1 MKKIVTISF
10 FFLTFHNLFGQNC
23 NLEFGIKID
32 YTNKRFIDNYT
43 LWFCSGIPITVIAD
57 NIPNASYQWFLD
69 DKEIKGA
76 TKISYSIGDVG
87 GKYTVKAI
95 SGSCS
100 YSRDVII
107 NFSESFAT
115 LLNIGS
121 KSSMCDKNGWARLVA
136 YPYPEDNFKY
146 QWQMDKVDIE
156 GAINYDYRAE
166 KPGVYTVRVT
176 QGKCS
181 TTTKPV
187 EVKPSDL
194 KTNQIII
201 NKTVYTRDTTLTFCE
216 GKSVQML
223 TEYEMAI
230 YTDFKVFKDNKLIPI
245 NNGGTIRESG
255 KYRIELKKG
264 DCQLVTPTIEIN
276 FRKSFPKLSI
286 GGISLVSECG
296 KKNIYITN
304 TSEVVDFA
312 NGNDISVEWQRD
324 GIKQVEQTI
333 WPPFVINELGIYKA
347 IVKNGQ
353 CIGESS
359 PLEVKALNKDVIP
372 LRIYNINSKR
382 VEACLGQALSLYFFS
397 FGKGLLELYKDNRL
411 IHTTDKSQLPLIT
424 ESGKYYAIIREG
436 NVCTQY
442 SDTLEVILK
451 GRKTAPLTLNNALC
465 QNGIFSLS
473 VEKGEGLT
481 YAWKKNGK
489 AILNANEATF
499 TTKEAGNYS
508 VVINQ
513 DYCSVASS
521 EISVGAKIVANSTIC
536 EGQTLQLSTSI
547 ANSYEWTGPNGFTS
561 TIQNPNISKA
571 ILTNQGQYFLKTTN
585 GNNCTFRDS
594 VTIKVNP
601 SPIFSVEIPEIICL
615 GKSFTI
621 TTKSLNNNLVYY
633 NMSTPDNVGF
643 SFISSLTRDNI
654 TPKMA
659 GVYTITAID
668 YNNQCT
674 STTIAK
680 VNINT
685 ESDCPSITIADLSKI
700 KICYNSEVEIPFTIA
715 GKFAPNTIFTIS
727 YIDYDGKLQTL
738 GSGTKSPIK
747 VRISGYYRLIITAN
761 DRNISSSP
769 SDYLNITYINYP
781 SISYTNLSACTG
793 YQVDLKVDYKYEK
806 IQWKLDGK
814 VIDGATSA
822 NYSATQSGA
831 YSVDVS
837 QSGCIAS
844 THPSSETKVVIGK
857 LDKPYVYLQN
867 TPYVCEGFTVDLL
880 SSNYPKDVSFQ
891 WNLDGKPIDNM
902 NVSTMKAAKKGGYTL
917 TIKQGNCEATSDPRQ
932 VYVGDILP
940 NSVIGYG
947 SNGSDYNPTQVDLCK
962 GTPYYLYYAPY
973 WDRYAPDSFRQELQL
988 QWQKDGVDIDKA
1000 DSLAYKVQEEGIYRL
1015 KVSQGNCVAYS
1026 KPVQV
1031 KFTNKIKLQLSYYS
1045 NSAYSAD
1052 DKNVFACSADS
1063 VQLYF
1068 YRNNSEQHY
1077 NYPTKVYNGDKVVKE
1092 LSIQNNNFYA
1102 STSGNYWVT
1111 QTYPIKDL
1119 EEVCIATSDTLN
1131 VKIGGTKIESLIPNM
1146 TSCLDTINV
1155 YSYYQSNAK
1164 YRWKYN
1170 DVYLPRDTTSSI
1182 KIYQSGTYQWEVN
1195 TKTCQFVSKPFAVT
1209 LGKLEATLESPY
1221 KTVPCYGD
1229 TFTLSPQIKSN
1240 IYAYD
1245 SKTQKQID
1253 PPAFQWKKD
1262 GVDFSKEEYLENIP
1276 KGTYSLTIKQKNCTV
1291 TTNPI
1296 TIDYIKIPREISP
1309 KDSTFICPNSGFMEL
1324 ASAANSR
1331 YNFTWTK
1338 DKKVIPNQ
1346 TNSFIKANETGSYQA
1361 QIESGECATM
1371 TYPVKVF
1378 QKLTLPTA
1386 NISGSK
1392 EINAGDSTRIKID
1405 LTSSAPWTIKLTNSQ
1420 TFTAEKTPFEF
1431 NVKPTQ
1437 TTVYELASVKNGC
1450 GDGTVNGKAE
1460 VKIVILGTE
1469 EIEGAKINLFPVPT
1483 QSTCQLTVEMALPEK
1498 LDWQLFNSD
1507 GKLLSKAEKT
1517 KIVPFFSQS
1526 IDLESLPSGI
1536 YLLKIIIGN
1545 KIATRKII
1553 KQN

>member
-276 FRKSFPKLSI
+276 FIKSFPKLSI

-324 GIKQVEQTI
+324 GIKQIEQTI
-333 WPPFVINELGIYKA
+333 WPPFVINELGTYKA

-359 PLEVKALNKDVIP
+359 PLEVKALNKDIIP

-451 GRKTAPLTLNNALC
+451 GRKTVRITLNNALC

-473 VEKGEGLT
+473 AENGEGLT

-536 EGQTLQLSTSI
+536 EGQTLQLSTSV

-561 TIQNPNISKA
+561 TIQNPNIPKA
-571 ILTNQGQYFLKTTN
+571 ILANQGQYFLKTTN

-654 TPKMA
+654 TQKMA
-659 GVYTITAID
+659 GIYTITAID
-668 YNNQCT
+668 YKNQCT

-917 TIKQGNCEATSDPRQ
+917 TIKQGTCEATSDPRQ

-1077 NYPTKVYNGDKVVKE
+1077 SYPTKVYKGDKVVKE

-1111 QTYPIKDL
+1111 QTYPI
-1119 EEVCIATSDTLN
+1119 EGSQETCVAISDTVN
-1131 VKIGGTKIESLIPNM
+1131 IKIGGNKIETFSENIS
-1146 TSCLDTINV
+1146 TCLDTIRL
-1155 YSYYQSNAK
+1155 YSNFYGSDRF
-1164 YRWKYN
+1164 RWKFN
-1170 DVYLPRDTTSSI
+1170 GNYLPKDTLYSI
-1182 KIYQSGTYQWEVN
+1182 KSYQSGTYQWEYT
-1195 TKTCQFVSKPFAVT
+1195 TKNCQFTSKPFTVT
-1209 LGKLEATLESPY
+1209 FGKLEASLENPY
-1221 KTVPCYGD
+1221 KEIPCYGEI
-1229 TFTLSPQIKSN
+1229 FGLSPQIKSYVYYN
-1240 IYAYD
+1240 HNNEQVN
-1245 SKTQKQID
+1245 S
-1253 PPAFQWKKD
+1253 PSFQWQKD
-1262 GVDFSKEEYLENIP
+1262 GIDFSKEQYIENVQ
-1276 KGTYSLTIKQKNCTV
+1276 KGTYSVTIKQGKCSI

-1296 TIDYIKIPREISP
+1296 IIDYKKISREITP
-1309 KDSTFICPNSGFMEL
+1309 KDSATFCPNGSFVEL
-1324 ASAANSR
+1324 SSEAAAA
-1331 YNFTWTK
+1331 YKYTWTK
-1338 DKKVIPNQ
+1338 DKKAIPNQ
-1346 TNSFIKANETGSYQA
+1346 TNSFIKANETGIYQA

>member
-1 MKKIVTISF
+1 MRKIFTISF

-43 LWFCSGIPITVIAD
+43 LWFCSGIPITLIAD
-57 NIPNASYQWFLD
+57 DLPNASYQWFLD

-87 GKYTVKAI
+87 GKYTVKVI
-95 SGSCS
+95 SGSCK
-100 YSRDVII
+100 YSRDVKI
-107 NFSESFAT
+107 NFSESFAA
-115 LLNIGS
+115 LLHIGS
-121 KSSMCDKNGWARLVA
+121 KSSMCEKNGWARLVA

-146 QWQMDKVDIE
+146 QWQMDKIDIE
-156 GAINYDYRAE
+156 GAVYYDYRAE

-176 QGKCS
+176 QGKCN

-201 NKTVYTRDTTLTFCE
+201 NKIVYTRDTTLTFCE

-230 YTDFKVFKDNKLIPI
+230 YTDFKVFKDNKLIPF

-276 FRKSFPKLSI
+276 FIKSLPKLSI

-296 KKNIYITN
+296 EKNIYITN

-312 NGNDISVEWQRD
+312 NGNDITAEWQRD
-324 GIKQVEQTI
+324 GIKQVEQNI
-333 WPPFVINELGIYKA
+333 WSPFVINEVGTYKA

-397 FGKGLLELYKDNRL
+397 FGKGSLELYKDNKL

-424 ESGKYYAIIREG
+424 ESGKYYAIIREA

-451 GRKTAPLTLNNALC
+451 GRKAATITLNNALC
-465 QNGIFSLS
+465 QNDIFSLS

-481 YAWKKNGK
+481 YAWQKNGK
-489 AILNANEATF
+489 AIPNANEATF

-508 VVINQ
+508 VIINQ

-521 EISVGAKIVANSTIC
+521 EISVGAKIIANSTIC
-536 EGQTLQLSTSI
+536 EGQILQLSTSI
-547 ANSYEWTGPNGFTS
+547 AKSYEWTGPNGFTS
-561 TIQNPNISKA
+561 TIQNPNIPKA
-571 ILTNQGQYFLKTTN
+571 IVANQGQYFLKTVN

-594 VTIKVNP
+594 VNIKVNS
-601 SPIFSVEIPEIICL
+601 SPIFSVEIPEVICL

-633 NMSTPDNVGF
+633 NMSSPDNVGF
-643 SFISSLTRDNI
+643 GFSSSLTRDNA
-654 TPKMA
+654 TQKMA
-659 GVYTITAID
+659 GIYTITAID
-668 YNNQCT
+668 YKNQCT

-715 GKFAPNTIFTIS
+715 GKFAPNTIFTIN
-727 YIDYDGKLQTL
+727 YIDYDGKLQAL

-747 VRISGYYRLIITAN
+747 VRISAYYRLIITAN

-769 SDYLNITYINYP
+769 SDYVNITYINYP

-793 YQVDLKVDYKYEK
+793 YKVDLKVDYKYDK

-814 VIDGATSA
+814 IIDGAISA

-837 QSGCIAS
+837 QNGCISS
-844 THPSSETKVVIGK
+844 THPSSETKVIIGK
-857 LDKPYVYLQN
+857 LDKPYVYSQN

-891 WNLDGKPIDNM
+891 WNLDGKPIDKM
-902 NVSTMKAAKKGGYTL
+902 NAPTIKAAKKGSYTL
-917 TIKQGNCEATSDPRQ
+917 TIKQGTCEATSDPRQ

-940 NSVIGYG
+940 NRVIGYG
-947 SNGSDYNPTQVDLCK
+947 SNGSEYDPTQVDLCK

-973 WDRYAPDSFRQELQL
+973 WDRYAPDSFRREVQL
-988 QWQKDGVDIDKA
+988 QWQKDGVDIEKA
-1000 DSLAYKVQEEGIYRL
+1000 DSVSYKIEKDGNYRL
-1015 KVSQGNCVAYS
+1015 KISQGSCVAYS
-1026 KPVQV
+1026 KTTQI
-1031 KFTNKIKLQLSYYS
+1031 KFTNKIKLQLGYS
-1045 NSAYSAD
+1045 SNLAYSD
-1052 DKNVFACSADS
+1052 GNKNIVACSGDS
-1063 VQLYF
+1063 VNLYF
-1068 YRNNSEQHY
+1068 YSKGELHY
-1077 NYPTKVYNGDKVVKE
+1077 NFPTAIYSNDKIIKE
-1092 LSIQNNNFYA
+1092 LPKDNNTFY
-1102 STSGNYWVT
+1102 TSKSGSYWVT
-1111 QTYPIKDL
+1111 QTYPI
-1119 EEVCIATSDTLN
+1119 EGSQETCVAISDTVN
-1131 VKIGGTKIESLIPNM
+1131 VKIGGNKIETFSENIS
-1146 TSCLDTINV
+1146 SCLDTISL
-1155 YSYYQSNAK
+1155 YSNFYSSGRF
-1164 YRWKYN
+1164 RWKFN
-1170 DVYLPRDTTSSI
+1170 DNYLPKDTLYSI
-1182 KIYQSGTYQWEVN
+1182 KSYQSGTYQWEYT
-1195 TKTCQFVSKPFAVT
+1195 TKNCQFISKPFTVT
-1209 LGKLEATLESPY
+1209 FGKLEASLENPY
-1221 KTVPCYGD
+1221 KEIPCYGEI
-1229 TFTLSPQIKSN
+1229 FGLSPQIKS
-1240 IYAYD
+1240 YAYYYN
-1245 SKTQKQID
+1245 KNEQVN
-1253 PPAFQWKKD
+1253 PPSFQWQKD
-1262 GVDFSKEEYLENIP
+1262 GIDFSKEQYIENVQ
-1276 KGTYSLTIKQKNCTV
+1276 KGTYSVTIKQGKCSV

-1296 TIDYIKIPREISP
+1296 TIDYKKISREITP
-1309 KDSTFICPNSGFMEL
+1309 KDSASFCSNGSFVEL
-1324 ASAANSR
+1324 SSAEDAT
-1331 YNFTWTK
+1331 YKYTWAK
-1338 DKKVIPNQ
+1338 DKKAIPNQ
-1346 TNSFIKANETGSYQA
+1346 TKSSIKASESGVYQT
-1361 QIESGECATM
+1361 QIESGDCATLS
-1371 TYPVKVF
+1371 YPVKVY
-1378 QKLTLPTA
+1378 QKIILPTA
-1386 NISGSK
+1386 IISGGK
-1392 EINAGDSTRIKID
+1392 EIIAGDSTRIKID
-1405 LTSSAPWTIKLTNSQ
+1405 LTSSAPWTIKLTNNQ

-1437 TTVYELASVKNGC
+1437 TTVYELASIKNGC

-1460 VKIVILGTE
+1460 IKIIILGNE
-1469 EIEGAKINLFPVPT
+1469 EIEGAKINLFPIPT

-1498 LDWQLFNSD
+1498 LEWQLFSSN

-1517 KIVPFFSQS
+1517 KIVPFFSQN
-1526 IDLESLPSGI
+1526 IDLESLPSGT
-1536 YLLKIIIGN
+1536 YLLKIIVGN
-1545 KIATRKII
+1545 KIVTRKII
-1553 KQN
+1553 KQI